1 MSIAVCPLEQ
11 EIQANGTSTFHIIIL
26 VYDKQPDYSPVTEDL
41 SLLPLSNENIMACR
55 RINTIGSHYRWDRPL
70 GFNHLSLY
78 RCSVTIALWAVHQK
92 CSLLGMFGSS
102 HVTLC
107 TIPLMLIP
115 SCLRMGISCECR
127 RVHLFLRQELLAIEM
142 TIGTIRTNL
151 GNIEKSPSD
160 LQT

>member
-26 VYDKQPDYSPVTEDL
+26 VYDNQPDYSPVTEDL

-70 GFNHLSLY
+70 GFNHLE
-78 RCSVTIALWAVHQK
+78 VHQK
-92 CSLLGMFGSS
+92 CSLLGMFG
-102 HVTLC
+102 
-107 TIPLMLIP
+107 TIPLILIP

-127 RVHLFLRQELLAIEM
+127 RVHLFLRQELLAIEV

>member
-1 MSIAVCPLEQ
+1 LSIAVCPLEQ
-11 EIQANGTSTFHIIIL
+11 EIQANGTSTFHVIIL
-26 VYDKQPDYSPVTEDL
+26 VYDNQPDYSPVTEDL

-70 GFNHLSLY
+70 GFNHLE
-78 RCSVTIALWAVHQK
+78 VHQK

-127 RVHLFLRQELLAIEM
+127 RVHLFLRQELLAIEV